1 VAVIRWSG
9 DVEAALAAAVAVNP
23 ALFEPVFRRQQQ
35 PSKPPAGWHYLWRL
49 GQSDIFDTHAD
60 HGALCCHTHGNGG
73 ILQYPVELPLGDDLS
88 LQWEWKV
95 DQLPSKLPEHIQP
108 THDYLSI
115 AIEFD
120 NGLDLTYMWSSELA
134 VDTIFQCPLPWW
146 DQRETH
152 WVLRNNPAEL
162 GRWLH
167 ERRDVQA
174 DYRRAIGGSL
184 PEKVVAVWLIANSAF
199 QRGEGDCQYR
209 GIQLQRG
216 DAEVSVV
223 HRE

>member
-1 VAVIRWSG
+1 M
-9 DVEAALAAAVAVNP
+9 
-23 ALFEPVFRRQQQ
+23 
-35 PSKPPAGWHYLWRL
+35 
-49 GQSDIFDTHAD
+49 
-60 HGALCCHTHGNGG
+60 
-73 ILQYPVELPLGDDLS
+73 QYPVELPLGDDLS